1 MTRTMTMTMV
11 VVLVPSCL
19 HGHSD
24 GDGHRDGVVVSVV
37 MGKSEITAFI
47 FCTNTKAQMHAV

>member
-1 MTRTMTMTMV
+1 MRGRDDGGV
-11 VVLVPSCL
+11 
-19 HGHSD
+19 GRGGD